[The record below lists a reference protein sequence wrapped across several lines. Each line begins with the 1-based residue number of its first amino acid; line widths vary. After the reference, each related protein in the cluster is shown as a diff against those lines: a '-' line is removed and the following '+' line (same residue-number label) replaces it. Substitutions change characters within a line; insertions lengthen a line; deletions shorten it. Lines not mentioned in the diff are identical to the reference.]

1 MDHIEDDDDDDS
13 RLAGSVLFYRKWNF
27 GGEAEHYKLGDN
39 ITFWE
44 GDNFN
49 DKYLSLE
56 VTGKLK
62 VHCYQHSNG
71 KGIYRIFPPGRY
83 SNLTAMGGLS
93 KFWVGEYRDPTPPAP
108 KPEPQPVPP
117 PEPPPE
123 PGGEHDWALAFRLVD
138 DLQNDNSESER
149 YEGRFAVA
157 GLGTKTAGS
166 APVAVPDPQQ
176 RYVQLDGRGDINQI
190 NCEVQAFHWATN
202 VLVAT
207 AQVVFKYD
215 ALSGAVSIVK
225 NVPQGLQADINI
237 VQRDNT
243 RFDVTL
249 SLKPGVDPPKDLMR
263 IERAVWNGTP
273 QRFVVEGSGTVGAE
287 VVAHK
292 KGAKEKTIAVVAPDG
307 RWAYEGSLPQEGL
320 GQGPHPEGG
329 RRLQFFVEQRKS
341 GVARARSDIL
351 YMAPVIE
358 SPSELSP
365 VGHPL
370 PAFSGTAEFNRQFKP
385 WVMLSTEDGEEI
397 GRAKVNEDG
406 SWSMQPEAD
415 LPSGLRALHVQCIF
429 PDIPAAARLRPEI
442 RPFWV
447 DVS

>member
-13 RLAGSVLFYRKWNF
+13 RLAGSVLFYRQRDF
-27 GGEAEHYKLGDN
+27 GGQGESYKLGDD

-44 GDNFN
+44 GDDFN
-49 DKYLSLE
+49 DKYQS
-56 VTGKLK
+56 VKITGKIK
-62 VHCYQHSNG
+62 VYCYQHSHGNG
-71 KGIYRIFPPGRY
+71 VYRVFPPGQY
-83 SNLTAMGGLS
+83 NDLSAMGGLS
-93 KFWVGEYRDPTPPAP
+93 KFWVGEYRDPNPP
-108 KPEPQPVPP
+108 KPKPGPQPVPE
-117 PEPPPE
+117 PEPVPE
-123 PGGEHDWALAFRLVD
+123 PGTEHDWALAFRLVD
-138 DLQNDNSESER
+138 DLRNDNNESER

-157 GLGTKTAGS
+157 GLGTKTAES
-166 APVAVPDPQQ
+166 EPVAVPDPQQ
-176 RYVQLDGRGDINQI
+176 RYVQLNGRGDIDQI
-190 NCEVQAFHWATN
+190 NCAVQAFHWATN

-215 ALSGAVSIVK
+215 ARSGAVSIVK
-225 NVPQGLQADINI
+225 NVPQGLQADISV

-249 SLKPGVDPPKDLMR
+249 SLKPGVEPPEDLLR

-273 QRFVVEGSGTVGAE
+273 QRFAVEGSGTVGAG
-287 VVAHK
+287 VVAQK
-292 KGAKEKTIAVVAPDG
+292 KGAKEKAIAVVAPGG

-320 GQGPHPEGG
+320 VQGPHPDGG
-329 RRLQFFVEQRKS
+329 RRLRFFVEQRNS
-341 GVARARSDIL
+341 GVARARSDVL

-358 SPSELSP
+358 SPLELSQ

-385 WVMLSTEDGEEI
+385 WVMLSTQDGEEI

-406 SWSMQPEAD
+406 SWSMQPQAD
-415 LPSGLRALHVQCIF
+415 LPSGLQTLHVQCIF
-429 PDIPAAARLRPEI
+429 PEIPAVARLTPEV
-442 RPFWV
+442 RPFWL